1 MIGLLSAVAL
11 LGMSVWILADWWFS
25 PKQPRFRVR
34 IASDPLARLRTMLI
48 EADLEDWHA
57 RYVVL
62 ASLGLA
68 LACGAIVYQ
77 ALGWLIPGAV
87 ATVAGAL
94 APVLYVWHRRAE
106 RRTTRQEQLAVN
118 VRKSWTLLGAGNR
131 TGKRKSPKRAKSA

>member
-68 LACGAIVYQ
+68 LVCGAIVYQ
-77 ALGWLIPGAV
+77 ALGWLIGSRCNGRGGLGTGALCV
-87 ATVAGAL
+87 ASTGRASNDAAGA
-94 APVLYVWHRRAE
+94 AC
-106 RRTTRQEQLAVN
+106 
-118 VRKSWTLLGAGNR
+118 
-131 TGKRKSPKRAKSA
+131 